1 MESVRNGSRLG
12 EGKKKRLSPRWKTA
26 PVSYFSIIR
35 LLFLGCFGAARSTV
49 ALAGSLL
56 VTVGLFIAIG
66 LLFAARF
73 ISLAVGLTVCL
84 AIRLAVFALA
94 VGAFAGLTIGFT
106 ILTLAVGTLALFFA
120 ALCLSLVAVGS
131 LGDSRCGNY
140 RSSGNT
146 GQEKKFLHITIRLIS
161 FDANIVRCVCESR
174 VVNLIFSKKPVV

>member
-26 PVSYFSIIR
+26 PVSFFSIIR

-84 AIRLAVFALA
+84 AIRLAV
-94 VGAFAGLTIGFT
+94 GAFAGLTIGFA

-120 ALCLSLVAVGS
+120 ALCLSLVAVGR
-131 LGDSRCGNY
+131 LGNSRCGNY
-140 RSSGNT
+140 RSGGNT
-146 GQEKKFLHITIRLIS
+146 GQKKKFLHITIRLIS

>member
-1 MESVRNGSRLG
+1 MG
-12 EGKKKRLSPRWKTA
+12 T
-26 PVSYFSIIR
+26 
-35 LLFLGCFGAARSTV
+35 ARSTVALASSLFVAV

-94 VGAFAGLTIGFT
+94 VGAFAGLTIGFA

-120 ALCLSLVAVGS
+120 ALCLSLVAVGR
-131 LGDSRCGNY
+131 LDNSRCGNY
-140 RSSGNT
+140 RSGGNT
-146 GQEKKFLHITIRLIS
+146 GQKKKFLQETENHHADS
-161 FDANIVRCVCESR
+161 ENHDAWVLTDGTPGFNFATRPEYC
-174 VVNLIFSKKPVV
+174 

>member
-12 EGKKKRLSPRWKTA
+12 EGTKKRLSPRWKTA

-73 ISLAVGLTVCL
+73 ISLAVGLAILL
-84 AIRLAVFALA
+84 AILAFA

-120 ALCLSLVAVGS
+120 ALCLSLVAVGR
-131 LGDSRCGNY
+131 LGNSRCGNY

-161 FDANIVRCVCESR
+161 FDANIARCVCESR

>member
-1 MESVRNGSRLG
+1 MG
-12 EGKKKRLSPRWKTA
+12 T
-26 PVSYFSIIR
+26 
-35 LLFLGCFGAARSTV
+35 ARSTVALASSLFVAV

-56 VTVGLFIAIG
+56 VTVG

-73 ISLAVGLTVCL
+73 ISLAVGLAILL
-84 AIRLAVFALA
+84 AILAFA

-161 FDANIVRCVCESR
+161 FDANIARCVCESR